1 MKVVLNNRVV
11 ILSLYMLL
19 IACMGIATIME
30 NGDETVEIYG
40 SWWFSCLGEYRH
52 CAPFFIL

>member
-19 IACMGIATIME
+19 IACMGIATIMG
-30 NGDETVEIYG
+30 NTDETVDIYG
-40 SWWFSCLGEYRH
+40 SW
-52 CAPFFIL
+52 